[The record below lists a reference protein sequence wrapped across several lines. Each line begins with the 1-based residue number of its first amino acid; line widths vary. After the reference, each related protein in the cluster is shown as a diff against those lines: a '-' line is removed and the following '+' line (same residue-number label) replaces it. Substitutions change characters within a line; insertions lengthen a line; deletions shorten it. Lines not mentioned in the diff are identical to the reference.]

1 MEGVW
6 RAANNLQHAIF
17 GGGAYEVGRA
27 QGLVPQI
34 RPNPIALDAFGTE
47 RLGCSA

>member
-17 GGGAYEVGRA
+17 GGAHEAGRA
-27 QGLVPQI
+27 QGRAPQI
-34 RPNPIALDAFGTE
+34 RPAFLLMKGH
-47 RLGCSA
+47 LLNN

>member
-17 GGGAYEVGRA
+17 GGAYEVGRA
-27 QGLVPQI
+27 QGSSDPPSLSFDE
-34 RPNPIALDAFGTE
+34 RPPAQ
-47 RLGCSA
+47 